1 MILFFSDIHFGSAHR
16 FSTITPNGFTIREN
30 EHLSCLESLKRVMNE
45 NEVSKCI
52 FGGDMFGPVGDNI
65 SGETQCA
72 VVKFVSE
79 LAAECKKRGIPL
91 EILVGN
97 HDIINDATVF
107 GINKLV
113 PYKYF
118 DNVVV
123 YEQPVVDGNYVYL
136 PFSYDDDYLNNF
148 LENVSDKENKIVFSH
163 VDISGIEI
171 GGGIVTKKGVNL
183 ELLNKFKKVFEG
195 HYHSFKSIG
204 DNIIVP
210 GSTQRL
216 SFKDKGVSRENIVL
230 YDESTDKIKRDSFEC
245 PDWLTFTDDNI
256 QDILKTDDNNYVKID
271 LSVDMLYTDEIKQKV
286 EQMKN
291 CDLHIDVSRIVV
303 NRKVEENEQT
313 SEDEIDIIQ
322 QFVNKSEN
330 DDDKKE
336 KLIEKGINL
345 INRAKR

>member
-163 VDISGIEI
+163 VDIAGIEI

-245 PDWLTFTDDNI
+245 PDWLTFTDDNV
-256 QDILKTDDNNYVKID
+256 QDILKIDNNNYVKID

>member
-1 MILFFSDIHFGSAHR
+1 MILVFGDIHFGTTHR
-16 FSTITPNGFTIREN
+16 FSTITNNGFTIREN
-30 EHLSCLESLKRVMNE
+30 EHLSCLDSLKRVLKE
-45 NEVSKCI
+45 NKITKCV
-52 FGGDMFGPVGDNI
+52 FGGDMYGPVGDNI

-72 VVKFVSE
+72 VIKFVSE
-79 LAAECKKRGIPL
+79 LAQECKKYDIPL
-91 EILVGN
+91 DMIVGN
-97 HDIINDATVF
+97 HDIIHDATVF
-107 GINKLV
+107 GINKLA
-113 PYKYF
+113 PFKYF
-118 DNVVV
+118 DNVNL
-123 YEQPVVDGNYVYL
+123 YEKPTIDGNYVYL
-136 PFSYDDDYLNNF
+136 PFAYDDDYLNTF
-148 LENVSDKENKIVFSH
+148 LENIPDKENKIVFSH
-163 VDISGIEI
+163 VDIAGIEI
-171 GGGIVTKKGVNL
+171 GGGIITKKGVNL
-183 ELLNKFKKVFEG
+183 ELLGKFKKVFEG

-245 PDWLTFTDDNI
+245 PDWLTFTDDNV
-256 QDILKTDDNNYVKID
+256 QDILKIDNNNYVKID

>member
-1 MILFFSDIHFGSAHR
+1 MILTFGDIHFGTTHR
-16 FSTITPNGFTIREN
+16 FSTITNNGFTIREN
-30 EHLSCLESLKRVMNE
+30 EHLSCLDSLKRVLKE
-45 NEVSKCI
+45 NKITKCV
-52 FGGDMFGPVGDNI
+52 FLGDMYGPVGDNI

-72 VVKFVSE
+72 VIKFVSE
-79 LAAECKKRGIPL
+79 LAQECKEYNIPL
-91 EILVGN
+91 DMIVGN
-97 HDIINDATVF
+97 HDIIHDATVF
-107 GINKLV
+107 GINKIS
-113 PYKYF
+113 PFKYF
-118 DNVVV
+118 DNVNL
-123 YEQPVVDGNYVYL
+123 YEQPSIDGNYVYL
-136 PFSYDDDYLNNF
+136 PFSYDDDYLNKF
-148 LENVSDKENKIVFSH
+148 LEDVPNKENKIVFSH

-183 ELLNKFKKVFEG
+183 ESLSKFKKVFEG

-230 YDESTDKIKRDSFEC
+230 YDESSDEIKRDSFEC

-256 QDILKTDDNNYVKID
+256 QDILETDNNNYVKID

-291 CDLHIDVSRIVV
+291 CDLHIDVSRIVM
-303 NRKVEENEQT
+303 NRKVEESEQM